1 MAENIQQLKFF
12 QSSSLEKAKQE
23 FNTLFAQ
30 KNSRL
35 AIIFSL
41 IFILAT
47 FLATLI
53 FYNQMPPE
61 MPLFYNRPWGEEQL
75 VSKQTFL
82 IVIIASLIIVIIN
95 LRLASIFFKRDK
107 ILSQITI
114 WTNFLIVLLIVIDVF
129 MIFSLTVF

>member
-12 QSSSLEKAKQE
+12 QSNSLEKAKQE

-82 IVIIASLIIVIIN
+82 IVIIASLIMVIIN
-95 LRLASIFFKRDK
+95 LRLASIFFKRNK